1 MARIIKHWELL
12 SLSDPSE
19 LGPGNE
25 TVVESVEYDGDIAPP
40 TDSEISPQSSSESRP
55 ESGSESGSKM
65 APAQDAEKTE
75 NGRVGPHPSFIH
87 VAKPYMLEQDIQNYM
102 AETGV
107 TQAKE
112 DNIRLLGVAWIDTV
126 RKALQL

>member
-1 MARIIKHWELL
+1 MRTIKRWWLL
-12 SLSDPSE
+12 SLTDPSE

-25 TVVESVEYDGDIAPP
+25 TVVESIEYDGDIAPP
-40 TDSEISPQSSSESRP
+40 TDSEINPESSSES
-55 ESGSESGSKM
+55 GSAM

-75 NGRVGPHPSFIH
+75 NGRVGPHPSYIH
-87 VAKPYMLEQDIQNYM
+87 MANPYMLEQDIQKYM

-107 TQAKE
+107 AQAKE